1 MFKLKNTYL
10 NYTLS
15 FFLCVFCFA
24 LNGQT
29 KSTDIKT
36 INGKKYYIHKVEK
49 GQSLYAIAKTYGIDV
64 NSILAEND
72 EAIDGLKNGQELK
85 IPFESLLPKQSSNS
99 IDTNKYVYHKITK
112 GETIYGITKKYSIDE
127 KKLAGYN
134 PTISGGLKEGEYIIV
149 AEKKKVTSIK
159 PTITNSTSNTIST
172 NDSYTVLQGET
183 LYGISKKLNVSQED
197 ILKWNPEVKD
207 GIKQGQVL
215 RVNTLKKAT
224 NTNVVNTTT
233 VVSQV
238 PVSTVVKDTVV
249 IHKNK
254 KGSYNIGLLLPF
266 KLAESEGID
275 IDLLARS
282 KSSFP
287 ATQSLALDFYFGFKK
302 AVDSLVSKDFE
313 VNIHLFDID
322 EKDSAK
328 VEAICKTG
336 EFKSLD
342 IVFGPLYAGVFKI
355 VSGHAKSLGIPAVSP
370 LTQQNKIL
378 YNNTFV
384 SKVNPSQFTLI
395 EGLADY
401 CTDSLLATSNII
413 IINSTAKDQQYIKT
427 FKSKYNSSL
436 QKHNKSTRD
445 TIVEVKGIA
454 GVKSVFVPN
463 KKNVVVLLT
472 NNQVYLQDFI
482 TQLYSFSEKK
492 DVVLMGFNSV
502 ANIDN
507 LDQDYLNGLQFHFA
521 APNHIDFKD
530 SIIHVL
536 AKQYQEVYTADPSE
550 FYFQGFDIATYY
562 LTNLKTQGPDFY
574 LNLDKNN
581 WEGVSTGFKFYRP
594 DTETGF
600 ENRAVYIYKY
610 SNYQLRKLGWK

>member
-29 KSTDIKT
+29 KSTDVKA

-282 KSSFP
+282 KASFP

-436 QKHNKSTRD
+436 LKHNKSTRD